1 MSHREVMLVL
11 AHAISCTPCRERL
24 LDQPNTIFMGRS
36 LQADEK
42 EALAKLTSKD
52 FVTPELLAR
61 AIGVPVDELNTF
73 RDHPV
78 ARLRHF

>member
-24 LDQPNTIFMGRS
+24 LDQPSAIFMGRS